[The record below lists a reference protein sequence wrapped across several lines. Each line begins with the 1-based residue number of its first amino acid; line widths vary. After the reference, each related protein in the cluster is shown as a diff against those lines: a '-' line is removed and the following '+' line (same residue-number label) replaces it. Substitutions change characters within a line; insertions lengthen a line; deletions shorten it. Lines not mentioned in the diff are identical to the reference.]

1 MDKLPCLPHTC
12 WLFHWQGKITMYI
25 DIAETKFKCILR
37 MNGHLAFLYS
47 VLSQYSRVA
56 QRENC
61 AFFDK
66 A

>member
-1 MDKLPCLPHTC
+1 
-12 WLFHWQGKITMYI
+12 MYI

-56 QRENC
+56 QRESC